1 MSETRDPPA
10 APFLRAEASYHP
22 CLILTHFMGANRPAG
37 QARRA
42 ARCGTSGK
50 RRNAPG
56 GPICP
61 TRMGRAL
68 FVASGVARRLRCLAP
83 RRNALLTG
91 GKNRLGEMGQY
102 QGGLVLDGTLE
113 TPPNAVF

>member
-1 MSETRDPPA
+1 
-10 APFLRAEASYHP
+10 
-22 CLILTHFMGANRPAG
+22 
-37 QARRA
+37 RRA
-42 ARCGTSGK
+42 ARCGTPPSQMAGK

-61 TRMGRAL
+61 TRKGRAL
-68 FVASGVARRLRCLAP
+68 FAASGVARRLRCLAP

-102 QGGLVLDGTLE
+102 QGRLV
-113 TPPNAVF
+113 